1 MSANAAR
8 AKAATQAPD
17 SQSKSFWIAAAT
29 VTVGMA
35 RLALMCS
42 NTPQISH

>member
-1 MSANAAR
+1 MSPNAAR

-17 SQSKSFWIAAAT
+17 SQSKSFWITAAP
-29 VTVGMA
+29 VNVGMA
-35 RLALMCS
+35 HLALMCS